1 MVNNTDED
9 LKESNRDRKEKE
21 TEGPSKAIK
30 RKAQKGWSMKKTKC
44 GSNYYK
50 SFTLGIFHNS

>member
-9 LKESNRDRKEKE
+9 LKENNRDRKEKE

-30 RKAQKGWSMKKTKC
+30 RKAQKG
-44 GSNYYK
+44 
-50 SFTLGIFHNS
+50 